1 MLKTPGDPASHGM
14 GQARE
19 KLLETLP
26 IAPEDG
32 FLDEAPPQGFGKD
45 VVVHGDGV
53 V

>member
-1 MLKTPGDPASHGM
+1 M

-19 KLLETLP
+19 ELLEALSV
-26 IAPEDG
+26 APKNG
-32 FLDEAPPQGFGKD
+32 FLDEAAPQGFGKD